1 MAPPMTRQTKRNR
14 NIVRHELMAATALEE
29 LTQRLARL
37 AGAGVAEKID
47 ALYDDT
53 QRVVGEPRKWVPN
66 PGPQT
71 VAYFC
76 AADVL
81 LYGGQGGG
89 GKSDLGLGLAF
100 TAHRR
105 SLILRRKYTNLS
117 GLIDRAK
124 EINGGSDGFNGTPPP
139 KLLTRDG
146 RLIMFGANQRPGD
159 EQDFQGIPFDL
170 KVFDEAAQFLE
181 TQIRFHIGWL
191 RDAQNANRVRGRCSP
206 RTRRSTQP
214 ATG

>member
-66 PGPQT
+66 PGPQCD
-71 VAYFC
+71 AFHSP
-76 AADVL
+76 ADIL

-191 RDAQNANRVRGRCSP
+191 RDA
-206 RTRRSTQP
+206 
-214 ATG
+214 

>member
-89 GKSDLGLGLAF
+89 GNP
-100 TAHRR
+100 
-105 SLILRRKYTNLS
+105 IS
-117 GLIDRAK
+117 GLVWR
-124 EINGGSDGFNGTPPP
+124 
-139 KLLTRDG
+139 
-146 RLIMFGANQRPGD
+146 
-159 EQDFQGIPFDL
+159 
-170 KVFDEAAQFLE
+170 
-181 TQIRFHIGWL
+181 
-191 RDAQNANRVRGRCSP
+191 SP
-206 RTRRSTQP
+206 RTAAR
-214 ATG
+214 